1 MSLAQ
6 TNLYT
11 EDDYYNLSEGVRA
24 ELIEGDLIY
33 NQAAPSRIHQ
43 TILGELYTVINNYIK
58 SKDGS
63 CRVYPAPFAVKLRED
78 RKTIVE
84 PDISVICDKNKL
96 TDRGC
101 TGAPDWIMEIVSPS
115 NSSHDY
121 ILKLNLYANA
131 GVREYWIV
139 DPYKEHIFVYRLEQ
153 EHFEVETYTL
163 HDILPRPTACLSV
176 TSWHKKSTVIP

>member
-43 TILGELYTVINNYIK
+43 TMLGELYTVINNYIK
-58 SKDGS
+58 SKDGF

-101 TGAPDWIMEIVSPS
+101 TGAPDWIIEIVSPS

-139 DPYKEHIFVYRLEQ
+139 DPAKERTTVYRYE
-153 EHFEVETYTL
+153 E
-163 HDILPRPTACLSV
+163 DAAPM
-176 TSWHKKSTVIP
+176 VIPFNHVIQVGIYSDLRITISELIK

>member
-43 TILGELYTVINNYIK
+43 TMLGELYTVINNYIK
-58 SKDGS
+58 SKDGF

-101 TGAPDWIMEIVSPS
+101 TGAPDWIIEIVSPS

-139 DPYKEHIFVYRLEQ
+139 DPYKERIFVYRLEQ

-163 HDILPRPTACLSV
+163 HDS
-176 TSWHKKSTVIP
+176 IPVGIYADLKIDFASLDF